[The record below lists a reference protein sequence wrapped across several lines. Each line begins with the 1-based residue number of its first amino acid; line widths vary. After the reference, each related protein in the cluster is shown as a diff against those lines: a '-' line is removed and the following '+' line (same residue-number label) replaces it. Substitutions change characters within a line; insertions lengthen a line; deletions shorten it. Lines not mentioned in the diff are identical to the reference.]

1 MTDKTTILR
10 AFNTHLFEFLDD
22 IISVFPDN
30 VDIVASKTSLE
41 FTKKANPTLIVKIW
55 YSYIY
60 LPYAEIIDAGNL
72 DFFINKDYS
81 GDLSGLSNSRDIS
94 AAVDALRDPIRS
106 MSESNKAH
114 SLNYIQN
121 LCKLS
126 KVYNS
131 MGNPG
136 FP

>member
-55 YSYIY
+55 YSYVY
-60 LPYAEIIDAGNL
+60 LPYAEIIDSGNL
-72 DFFINKDYS
+72 DFFINKDYI
-81 GDLSGLSNSRDIS
+81 LQ
-94 AAVDALRDPIRS
+94 
-106 MSESNKAH
+106 NKTK
-114 SLNYIQN
+114 I
-121 LCKLS
+121 
-126 KVYNS
+126 
-131 MGNPG
+131 
-136 FP
+136 

>member
-1 MTDKTTILR
+1 MADKTTILR
-10 AFNTHLFEFLDD
+10 AFNTHLFEFIDD

-55 YSYIY
+55 YSYVY
-60 LPYAEIIDAGNL
+60 SPYAEIIDAGNL

-94 AAVDALRDPIRS
+94 AAVDALRGPIRG
-106 MSESNKAH
+106 MSDSNKAH

-126 KVYNS
+126 KAYNR
-131 MGNPG
+131 GNQG

>member
-55 YSYIY
+55 YSYVY
-60 LPYAEIIDAGNL
+60 LPYAEIIDSGNL

-81 GDLSGLSNSRDIS
+81 GDLSGLPNARDIS
-94 AAVDALRDPIRS
+94 AAVDALRGPIRN

-131 MGNPG
+131 M
-136 FP
+136 

>member
-1 MTDKTTILR
+1 MADKTTILR
-10 AFNTHLFEFLDD
+10 AFNSHLFEFIDD

-94 AAVDALRDPIRS
+94 AAVDALRGPIRG
-106 MSESNKAH
+106 MSDSNKAH

-126 KVYNS
+126 KAYN
-131 MGNPG
+131 MG
-136 FP
+136 

>member
-10 AFNTHLFEFLDD
+10 AFNTHLFEFIDD
-22 IISVFPDN
+22 IISVFPEN

-41 FTKKANPTLIVKIW
+41 LTKKANPTLIIKIW
-55 YSYIY
+55 YSYVY
-60 LPYAEIIDAGNL
+60 LPYSEIIDAGNL

-81 GDLSGLSNSRDIS
+81 SDLSGLPNSRDIS
-94 AAVDALRDPIRS
+94 AAVDALREPIRN
-106 MSESNKAH
+106 MSDSNKAH

-126 KVYNS
+126 KVYNR
-131 MGNPG
+131 GNQG

>member
-1 MTDKTTILR
+1 MADKTTILR
-10 AFNTHLFEFLDD
+10 AFNSHLFEFIDD

-55 YSYIY
+55 YGYIY

-94 AAVDALRDPIRS
+94 AAVDALRGPIRN
-106 MSESNKAH
+106 MSESNKEH

-126 KVYNS
+126 KAYNR
-131 MGNPG
+131 GNQ
-136 FP
+136 

>member
-1 MTDKTTILR
+1 MSDKTTILR

-94 AAVDALRDPIRS
+94 AAVDALRGPIRG

-131 MGNPG
+131 RGNQG